1 MTLLALLLP
10 LGLCAVYGAL
20 GPRLLRHGPPAL
32 AARLL
37 TLGGLAAGVCSFVS
51 LGLLGF
57 TFIAQLPDIAQRGH
71 WSAAAFRA
79 ASPVGRSVAFVAL
92 AALGFVTLAAVWVI
106 ARRVW
111 AVHRT
116 YRACRRMADSSP
128 TGLVV
133 LDEDRLVAYAVP
145 GRPGRVVV
153 SRDLLA
159 RLDRTERR
167 VLLAHEQAHLDNNHH
182 WYKAGAAIAA
192 ALNPLLTPLVPAVE
206 LALER
211 WADEAA
217 ATQIGSRSRV
227 ARALGRVAML
237 RLHAEPAVPPV
248 AFGITSQL
256 ALRMRAMLDPPPRVP
271 RIVVGAL
278 VASLLVTAAATAGA
292 GARMEVVTDAARSAV
307 SCHTSGALPAKGSPH
322 NGARANPDTMGRGP
336 CRIPGHES

>member
-1 MTLLALLLP
+1 VTLLALLLP
-10 LGLCAVYGAL
+10 LGLCAGYGAL
-20 GPRLLRHGPPAL
+20 GPRLLRRGPPAL

-57 TFIAQLPDIAQRGH
+57 AFLAQLPDIAQRGH
-71 WSAAAFRA
+71 WSAAALRA
-79 ASPVGRSVAFVAL
+79 ASPVSRGVAFVAL
-92 AALGFVTLAAVWVI
+92 AALGVVTLAAVWVI

-116 YRACRRMADSSP
+116 YRACRRMARSSP

-133 LDEDRLVAYAVP
+133 LDDERLMAYAVP
-145 GRPGRVVV
+145 GRPGRIVV
-153 SRDLLA
+153 SRDLLS
-159 RLDRTERR
+159 RLDRNERR

-182 WYKAGAAIAA
+182 WYQAGAAIAA

-217 ATQIGSRSRV
+217 ATDIGSRSRV
-227 ARALGRVAML
+227 ASALGRVALL
-237 RLHAEPAVPPV
+237 RLHAEPAVPPA
-248 AFGITSQL
+248 AFGVTSHL

-271 RIVVGAL
+271 RVVVGAL
-278 VASLLVTAAATAGA
+278 VASLVLTAATTAGA
-292 GARMEVVTDAARSAV
+292 GERMEGMIDTARSAV
-307 SCHTSGALPAKGSPH
+307 ACHPAGALPAKASSHGSRSAH
-322 NGARANPDTMGRGP
+322 PDPMGHRP
-336 CRIPGHES
+336 CRIPTRGS